1 MERRTSGT
9 EDGRLRH
16 SGCTRMQKLKL
27 VILQRDLS
35 NEQRRLCVRRCS
47 FDGPHSLFVM
57 FGSLGAESA
66 AHEADV
72 GI

>member
-1 MERRTSGT
+1 
-9 EDGRLRH
+9 
-16 SGCTRMQKLKL
+16 MQKLRV

-35 NEQRRLCVRRCS
+35 NEQRRLCVSLCS
-47 FDGPHSLFVM
+47 LDGPHSLFVM
-57 FGSLGAESA
+57 FGSLGAEST

>member
-1 MERRTSGT
+1 
-9 EDGRLRH
+9 
-16 SGCTRMQKLKL
+16 MQKLKL

-57 FGSLGAESA
+57 FGSLGAEST